1 MLLSSVLGEEG
12 HSKLCV
18 LAQTSMY
25 VHADY
30 GWETFPVCVVKPPQL
45 TGTLP
50 IMINKMKL
58 KSYKEEM

>member
-1 MLLSSVLGEEG
+1 
-12 HSKLCV
+12 
-18 LAQTSMY
+18 MY

-30 GWETFPVCVVKPPQL
+30 GWETFPVRVVKPPQL